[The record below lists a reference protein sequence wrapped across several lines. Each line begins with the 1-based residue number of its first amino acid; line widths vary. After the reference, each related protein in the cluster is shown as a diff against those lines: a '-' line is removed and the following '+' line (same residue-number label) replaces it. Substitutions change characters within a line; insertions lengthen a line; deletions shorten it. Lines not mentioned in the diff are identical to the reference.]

1 MRIAVL
7 TLTLRANYGGILQA
21 YALQHTLERMGHKVE
36 VFQRWDDYL
45 PPKIVLC
52 AKYIKRIFR
61 KLFIDWNSP
70 IFCEYNLSKIRPVI
84 EQHTREFINR
94 YINIK
99 EIDEL
104 DQINEFNYDAIIV
117 GSDQVWRKP
126 YFTNNWNRRISN
138 AFLLFLKRKDIIRIS
153 YAASFGLD
161 NLSEYSDRDIQEC
174 ALCAKRFNAISV
186 REVSGVNICKNSFGL
201 NAVHVLDPTFLL
213 TKNDYIHL
221 IREANIAE
229 EEDENVIM
237 CHILDP
243 SPLKDRL
250 IDDFCKKK
258 NLKLIN
264 GYAQVY
270 DIASPLEK
278 RIQPPVESWL
288 SNFHWAKIG
297 ITDSFHACVFAI
309 IFNKPFIVI
318 GNETRG
324 ISRIKSLLSTF
335 QLENRLISESDDN
348 IDWDLNIDW
357 DFINSNL
364 EELKKKSLSFLSTNL
379 NK

>member
-117 GSDQVWRKP
+117 GGDQ
-126 YFTNNWNRRISN
+126 
-138 AFLLFLKRKDIIRIS
+138 
-153 YAASFGLD
+153 
-161 NLSEYSDRDIQEC
+161 
-174 ALCAKRFNAISV
+174 
-186 REVSGVNICKNSFGL
+186 
-201 NAVHVLDPTFLL
+201 
-213 TKNDYIHL
+213 
-221 IREANIAE
+221 
-229 EEDENVIM
+229 
-237 CHILDP
+237 
-243 SPLKDRL
+243 
-250 IDDFCKKK
+250 
-258 NLKLIN
+258 
-264 GYAQVY
+264 
-270 DIASPLEK
+270 
-278 RIQPPVESWL
+278 
-288 SNFHWAKIG
+288 
-297 ITDSFHACVFAI
+297 
-309 IFNKPFIVI
+309 
-318 GNETRG
+318 
-324 ISRIKSLLSTF
+324 
-335 QLENRLISESDDN
+335 
-348 IDWDLNIDW
+348 
-357 DFINSNL
+357 
-364 EELKKKSLSFLSTNL
+364 
-379 NK
+379 